1 MDMKENINDKL
12 EEEKDNNEIPY
23 MSQRLIIKG
32 LHLYFIDIAREIVQH
47 NCIQKIPLMREY
59 HLSESELNEI
69 IQDVKTA
76 KIIDKNCNITMNA
89 NEFEKFI
96 DIYEPSI
103 FDCKN
108 SVFDK
113 EIFMCMGEIIFDKGV
128 EDTYDSLS
136 ADEVVDYLSIMEK
149 LKIIEYDDIQ
159 NKFHIITERT
169 EFERICK
176 CIPQFFCS
184 VAYEDSEVDDIND
197 FDSMSGIEFEKYCAH
212 ILLKNSFKDI
222 RITPPSGDHGIDIL
236 AEKENVSY
244 AIQCKCYSN
253 NIGNAAIQQAHTGR
267 CLYHKDIAVVMTNQ
281 YFTAQAIEEAEVLG
295 VKLWDRNK
303 LSDMI

>member
-1 MDMKENINDKL
+1 MDMKNNINDKI
-12 EEEKDNNEIPY
+12 EEKRDDNEIPY
-23 MSQRLIIKG
+23 ISQRLIIKG

-69 IQDVKTA
+69 IQDVKSA
-76 KIIDKNCNITMNA
+76 KIIDKNHNITMSA

-103 FDCKN
+103 FDCKH

-128 EDTYDSLS
+128 EDTYDSLP

-159 NKFHIITERT
+159 NKFHIITEKA

-184 VAYEDSEVDDIND
+184 LAYEDSEIDDIND
-197 FDSMSGIEFEKYCAH
+197 FDSMSGVEFEKYCAH
-212 ILLKNSFKDI
+212 ILLENGFSDI

-253 NIGNAAIQQAHTGR
+253 NIGNSAIQQAHTGK

-281 YFTAQAIEEAEVLG
+281 YFTTQAVEEAEALG